1 MARPRSPRGRAS
13 EALARLGAAR
23 PGTAA
28 DLATLDFRNPF
39 ELLVATVLSAQTTD
53 VGVNKVTPV
62 LFARWPTPEDLAGA
76 GTEELEGVLRP
87 TGFYRAKARSIRGL
101 AEALVERH
109 GGEVPSGMAELT
121 ALPGVGRKT
130 ANVVRSVGMGLPGL
144 PVDTHVG
151 RVARRLGLTTQD
163 DPVKA
168 EAELNGLVPAQDR
181 GRFSLLLILHG
192 REICTAR
199 RPRCPD
205 CNLND
210 ICPSAFRAEA
220 GARTGRI
227 GR

>member
-1 MARPRSPRGRAS
+1 V
-13 EALARLGAAR
+13 LARLGAVR
-23 PGTAA
+23 PGSAA

-62 LFARWPTPEDLAGA
+62 LFARWPTPEALAA
-76 GTEELEGVLRP
+76 SDPTELEEVLRP
-87 TGFYRAKARSIRGL
+87 TGFYRAKARSVRGL

-109 GGEVPSGMAELT
+109 GGEVPTGMPALT

-130 ANVVRSVGMGLPGL
+130 ANVVRSIGFDLPGL

-151 RVARRLGLTTQD
+151 RVARRLRLTEQD

-168 EAELNGLVPAQDR
+168 EAELNALVPAADR

-192 REICTAR
+192 RTVCVAR
-199 RPRCPD
+199 RPRCAD

-210 ICPSAFRAEA
+210 ICPSAFRAE
-220 GARTGRI
+220 
-227 GR
+227 

>member
-1 MARPRSPRGRAS
+1 MGRPRSPRGRAR
-13 EALARLGAAR
+13 EVLARLGAAR
-23 PGTAA
+23 PGSAA

-62 LFARWPTPEDLAGA
+62 LFARWPTPEALAA
-76 GTEELEGVLRP
+76 SDPTELEEVLRP
-87 TGFYRAKARSIRGL
+87 TGFYRAKARSVRGL

-109 GGEVPSGMAELT
+109 GGEVPTSMPALT

-130 ANVVRSVGMGLPGL
+130 ANVVRSIGFDLPGL

-151 RVARRLGLTTQD
+151 RVARRLRLTGQD

-168 EAELNGLVPAQDR
+168 EAELDALVPAADR

-192 REICTAR
+192 RTVCVAR
-199 RPRCPD
+199 RPRCGD

-210 ICPSAFRAEA
+210 ICPSAFRA
-220 GARTGRI
+220 G
-227 GR
+227 

>member
-1 MARPRSPRGRAS
+1 V
-13 EALARLGAAR
+13 LARLGAVR
-23 PGTAA
+23 PGSAA

-62 LFARWPTPEDLAGA
+62 LFARWPTPEALAA
-76 GTEELEGVLRP
+76 SDPTELEEVLRP
-87 TGFYRAKARSIRGL
+87 TGFYRAKARSVRGL

-109 GGEVPSGMAELT
+109 GGEVPTSMPALT

-130 ANVVRSVGMGLPGL
+130 ANVVRSIGFDLPGL

-151 RVARRLGLTTQD
+151 RVARRLRLTGQD

-168 EAELNGLVPAQDR
+168 EAELNALVPAPDR

-192 REICTAR
+192 RTVCVAR
-199 RPRCPD
+199 RPRCGD

-210 ICPSAFRAEA
+210 ICPSAFRA
-220 GARTGRI
+220 G
-227 GR
+227 

>member
-1 MARPRSPRGRAS
+1 VARPRSPRGRAR
-13 EALARLGAAR
+13 EVLARLGAAR
-23 PGTAA
+23 PGKAA
-28 DLATLDFRNPF
+28 ELATLDFRNPF

-62 LFARWPTPEDLAGA
+62 LFARWPTPEDLAA
-76 GTEELEGVLRP
+76 ADPEELETVLRP
-87 TGFYRAKARSIRGL
+87 TGFYRAKARSVRGL

-109 GGEVPSGMAELT
+109 GGAVPSGMPELT

-130 ANVVRSVGMGLPGL
+130 ANVVRSVGMDLPGL

-151 RVARRLGLTTQD
+151 RVARRLRLTAQH

-168 EAELNGLVPAQDR
+168 EAELNALVPAADR

-192 REICTAR
+192 RTTCTAR
-199 RPRCPD
+199 RPKCAD

-210 ICPSAFRAEA
+210 ICPSAFRADLEA
-220 GARTGRI
+220 RSGRN

>member
-1 MARPRSPRGRAS
+1 V
-13 EALARLGAAR
+13 LARLGAVR

-62 LFARWPTPEDLAGA
+62 LFARWPTPDDLAGA
-76 GTEELEGVLRP
+76 DPEELEGVLRP
-87 TGFYRAKARSIRGL
+87 TGFYRAKARSVRGL
-101 AEALVERH
+101 AEALVDRF
-109 GGEVPSGMAELT
+109 GGEVPTSMAALT
-121 ALPGVGRKT
+121 TLPGVGRKT
-130 ANVVRSVGMGLPGL
+130 ANVVRSIAFDLPGL

-151 RVARRLGLTTQD
+151 RVARRLGLTTTD

-168 EAELNGLVPAQDR
+168 EAELNALIPARDR

-192 REICTAR
+192 RTICVAR
-199 RPRCPD
+199 RPKCAD

-210 ICPSAFRAEA
+210 ICPTAFRAEP
-220 GARTGRI
+220 GARSGRN

>member
-1 MARPRSPRGRAS
+1 MGRPRSPRGRAR
-13 EALARLGAAR
+13 EVLARLGAAR
-23 PGTAA
+23 PGSAA

-62 LFARWPTPEDLAGA
+62 LFARWPTPEALAA
-76 GTEELEGVLRP
+76 SDPAELEDVLRP
-87 TGFYRAKARSIRGL
+87 TGFYRAKARSVRGL

-109 GGEVPSGMAELT
+109 GGEVPTGMPALT

-130 ANVVRSVGMGLPGL
+130 ANVVRSIGFDLPGL

-151 RVARRLGLTTQD
+151 RVARRLRLTEQD

-168 EAELNGLVPAQDR
+168 EAELNALVPAADR

-192 REICTAR
+192 RTVCVAR

-210 ICPSAFRAEA
+210 ICPSAFRA
-220 GARTGRI
+220 G
-227 GR
+227 

>member
-1 MARPRSPRGRAS
+1 VARPRSPRGRAR
-13 EALARLGAAR
+13 EVLARLGAAR
-23 PGTAA
+23 PGSAA
-28 DLATLDFRNPF
+28 ELATLDFRNPF

-62 LFARWPTPEDLAGA
+62 LFARWPTPEDVAA
-76 GTEELEGVLRP
+76 ADPAELEGVLRP
-87 TGFYRAKARSIRGL
+87 TGFYRAKARSVRGL

-109 GGEVPSGMAELT
+109 HGEVPTSMADLT
-121 ALPGVGRKT
+121 TLPGVGRKT
-130 ANVVRSVGMGLPGL
+130 ANVVRSIGFGLPGL

-168 EAELNGLVPAQDR
+168 ETELNALVPARDR

-192 REICTAR
+192 RTICTAR
-199 RPRCPD
+199 RPRCAD

-220 GARTGRI
+220 QVRNGRS
-227 GR
+227 GS

>member
-1 MARPRSPRGRAS
+1 V
-13 EALARLGAAR
+13 LARLGAAR
-23 PGTAA
+23 PGSAA

-62 LFARWPTPEDLAGA
+62 LFARWPTPEALAA
-76 GTEELEGVLRP
+76 SDPAELEDVLRP
-87 TGFYRAKARSIRGL
+87 TGFYRAKARSVRGL

-109 GGEVPSGMAELT
+109 GGEVPTGMPALT

-130 ANVVRSVGMGLPGL
+130 ANVVRSIGFDLPGL

-151 RVARRLGLTTQD
+151 RVARRLRLTEQD

-168 EAELNGLVPAQDR
+168 EAELNALVPAADR

-192 REICTAR
+192 RTVCVAR

-210 ICPSAFRAEA
+210 ICPSAFRA
-220 GARTGRI
+220 G
-227 GR
+227 

>member
-1 MARPRSPRGRAS
+1 MARPRSPRGRAR
-13 EALARLGAAR
+13 EVLARLGAAR

-28 DLATLDFRNPF
+28 ELATLDFRNPF

-62 LFARWPTPEDLAGA
+62 LFARWPRPEDLAA
-76 GTEELEGVLRP
+76 ADPEELEAVLRP
-87 TGFYRAKARSIRGL
+87 TGFYRAKARSVRGL

-109 GGEVPSGMAELT
+109 GGEVPPDMAQLT

-130 ANVVRSVGMGLPGL
+130 ANVVRSVGMDLPGL

-151 RVARRLGLTTQD
+151 RVARRLRLTAQE

-168 EAELNGLVPAQDR
+168 EAELNALVPAADR

-192 REICTAR
+192 RNTCTAR
-199 RPRCPD
+199 RPKCAD

-210 ICPSAFRAEA
+210 ICPSAFRADP
-220 GARTGRI
+220 GARSGRN

>member
-1 MARPRSPRGRAS
+1 V
-13 EALARLGAAR
+13 LARLGAAR

-28 DLATLDFRNPF
+28 ELATLDFRNPF

-62 LFARWPTPEDLAGA
+62 LFARWPRPEDLAA
-76 GTEELEGVLRP
+76 ADPEELEAVLRP
-87 TGFYRAKARSIRGL
+87 TGFYRAKARSVRGL

-109 GGEVPSGMAELT
+109 GGEVPPDMAQLT

-130 ANVVRSVGMGLPGL
+130 ANVVRSVGMDLPGL

-151 RVARRLGLTTQD
+151 RVARRLRLTTQE

-168 EAELNGLVPAQDR
+168 EAELNALVPAADR

-192 REICTAR
+192 RNTCTAR
-199 RPRCPD
+199 RPKCAD

-210 ICPSAFRAEA
+210 ICPSAFRADP
-220 GARTGRI
+220 GARSGRN

>member
-1 MARPRSPRGRAS
+1 VGRPRSPRGRAR
-13 EALARLGAAR
+13 EVLARLAAVR
-23 PGTAA
+23 PGSAA

-62 LFARWPTPEDLAGA
+62 LFARWPTPEALAA
-76 GTEELEGVLRP
+76 SDPTELEEVLRP
-87 TGFYRAKARSIRGL
+87 TGFYRAKARSVRGL

-109 GGEVPSGMAELT
+109 DGEVPTAMAALT

-130 ANVVRSVGMGLPGL
+130 ANVVRSIGFDLPGL

-151 RVARRLGLTTQD
+151 RVARRLRLTEQD

-168 EAELNGLVPAQDR
+168 EIELNALVPAADR

-192 REICTAR
+192 RTVCVAR
-199 RPRCPD
+199 RPRCAD

-210 ICPSAFRAEA
+210 ICPSAFRA
-220 GARTGRI
+220 G
-227 GR
+227 

>member
-1 MARPRSPRGRAS
+1 V
-13 EALARLGAAR
+13 LARLGAAR
-23 PGTAA
+23 PGSAA

-62 LFARWPTPEDLAGA
+62 LFARWPTPEALAA
-76 GTEELEGVLRP
+76 SDPAELEEVLRP
-87 TGFYRAKARSIRGL
+87 TGFYRAKARSVRGL

-109 GGEVPSGMAELT
+109 GGEVPTGMPALT

-130 ANVVRSVGMGLPGL
+130 ANVVRSIGFDLPGL

-151 RVARRLGLTTQD
+151 RVARRLRLTEQE

-168 EAELNGLVPAQDR
+168 EAELNALVPAADR

-192 REICTAR
+192 RTVCVAR
-199 RPRCPD
+199 RPKCAE
-205 CNLND
+205 CHIND
-210 ICPSAFRAEA
+210 ICPSAFRAP
-220 GARTGRI
+220 GAVRSGRN
-227 GR
+227 GS

>member
-1 MARPRSPRGRAS
+1 VARPRSPRGRAR
-13 EALARLGAAR
+13 EVLARLGAVR
-23 PGTAA
+23 PGSAA

-62 LFARWPTPEDLAGA
+62 LFGRWPTPEALAA
-76 GTEELEGVLRP
+76 SDPTELEDVLRP
-87 TGFYRAKARSIRGL
+87 TGFYRAKARSVRGL

-109 GGEVPSGMAELT
+109 GGEVPTSMPALT

-130 ANVVRSVGMGLPGL
+130 ANVVRSIGFDLPGL

-151 RVARRLGLTTQD
+151 RVARRLRLTEQD
-163 DPVKA
+163 DPVRA
-168 EAELNGLVPAQDR
+168 EAELNALVPATDR

-192 REICTAR
+192 RTVCVAR
-199 RPRCPD
+199 RPRCGD

-210 ICPSAFRAEA
+210 ICPSAFRA
-220 GARTGRI
+220 G
-227 GR
+227 

>member
-1 MARPRSPRGRAS
+1 VARPRSPRGRAR
-13 EALARLGAAR
+13 EVLARLGAVR
-23 PGTAA
+23 PGSAA

-62 LFARWPTPEDLAGA
+62 LFGRWPTPEALAA
-76 GTEELEGVLRP
+76 SDPTELEDVLRP
-87 TGFYRAKARSIRGL
+87 TGFYRAKARSVRGL

-109 GGEVPSGMAELT
+109 GGEVPTSMPALT

-130 ANVVRSVGMGLPGL
+130 ANVVRSIGFDLPGL

-151 RVARRLGLTTQD
+151 RVARRLRLTEQD

-168 EAELNGLVPAQDR
+168 EAELNALVPATER

-192 REICTAR
+192 RTVCVAR
-199 RPRCPD
+199 RPRCGD

-210 ICPSAFRAEA
+210 ICPSAFRA
-220 GARTGRI
+220 G
-227 GR
+227 